1 MFIIGDDEVN
11 NKTITMGHA
20 RALSKIDDFNQQEE
34 LLTKIKEEGISVREL
49 EEMTQEPRIIKSNP
63 QRTRTIQDNEYSYLQ
78 NELSEQL
85 GTKVVI
91 KKNKL
96 EIRFV
101 NGNDLNR
108 LLEIMN
114 LDFNK

>member
-1 MFIIGDDEVN
+1 MKEILDL
-11 NKTITMGHA
+11 A
-20 RALSKIDDFNQQEE
+20 QKIVDKN
-34 LLTKIKEEGISVREL
+34 LNVREL
-49 EEMTQEPRIIKSNP
+49 EEITQEPRIIKSNP
-63 QRTRTIQDNEYSYLQ
+63 QRTRTKQDNEYSYLQ

-96 EIRFV
+96 EISFV

-108 LLEIMN
+108 LLEYMN
-114 LDFNK
+114 IEVGK